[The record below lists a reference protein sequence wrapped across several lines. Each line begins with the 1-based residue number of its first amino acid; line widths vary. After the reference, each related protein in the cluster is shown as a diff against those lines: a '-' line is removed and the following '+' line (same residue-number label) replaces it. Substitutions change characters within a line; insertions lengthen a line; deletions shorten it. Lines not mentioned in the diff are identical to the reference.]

1 MNNSPIVVT
10 IFVRHS
16 ADCKYRDDENWKRC
30 NCRKHFRWTQN
41 GVQHRRKAGTRS
53 WDQAEQ
59 GKRRFEDQLAGRM
72 PTVPAQETGQ
82 PFQDAIKSFITEK
95 EIADIDK
102 PQRDRYSTELERFAT
117 FCQAKNIYVTQ
128 RVTEDVVK
136 DYKKTWPTY
145 YESTNTRK
153 QVQVRLKAFLAFCV
167 YHKWLDR
174 VPKLAPVKITEPP
187 TEPLTEEEYKAVLAA
202 VSSVFPNGYGHKI
215 RAIIQL
221 MRWSGL
227 SVRDASGLRRDE
239 LFKRDGYYAIQ
250 RTRRKTLSAK
260 GTDRAEAVYIPIP
273 VDIGKMLESVAN
285 DDPGYFF
292 WSKRN
297 RTDRKSQDERY
308 FSHNMSVAI
317 SDVFD
322 AAEVHSAG
330 YMVSH
335 RLRDTFACEL
345 LARGVPLHDVSKLLG
360 HSSVVTTER
369 HYSRWIKGRQD
380 RLNELVASTWKKAE
394 K

>member
-1 MNNSPIVVT
+1 LPAVPEQDGAQTLRAAI
-10 IFVRHS
+10 
-16 ADCKYRDDENWKRC
+16 
-30 NCRKHFRWTQN
+30 
-41 GVQHRRKAGTRS
+41 
-53 WDQAEQ
+53 QA
-59 GKRRFEDQLAGRM
+59 FC
-72 PTVPAQETGQ
+72 
-82 PFQDAIKSFITEK
+82 TEK
-95 EIADIDK
+95 EVADISK
-102 PQRDRYSTELERFAT
+102 PARARYTVELDRFAT
-117 FCQAKNIYVTQ
+117 FCESSGLFTVQ
-128 RVTEDVVK
+128 RVTPELVTG
-136 DYKKTWPTY
+136 YKATWPQHY
-145 YESTNTRK
+145 ASTHTRK
-153 QVQVRLKAFLAFCV
+153 EVQKRLKAFLAFCV

-187 TEPLTEEEYKAVLAA
+187 TEPLTEAEYKAVLAA

-227 SVRDASGLRRDE
+227 AVRDASGLRRDE

-250 RTRRKTLSAK
+250 RTRRKILSAK
-260 GTDRAEAVYIPIP
+260 GTDRAEVVYIPIP
-273 VDIGKMLESVAN
+273 DDIGKMLESVAN
-285 DDPGYFF
+285 DTPEYFF

-297 RTDRKSQDERY
+297 RQDRKSQDELY

-322 AAEVHSAG
+322 AARVKSAG

-345 LARGVPLHDVSKLLG
+345 LAKGVALHDVSKLLG

-369 HYSRWIKGRQD
+369 HYARWVKGRQD
-380 RLNELVASTWKKAE
+380 RLDSLVSATWSKSDAGHSGTARQPGRGSRTGLE
-394 K
+394 VTNAP